1 MNVAWL
7 KASSAAA
14 DAGLLVVVIA
24 TPATGSMHRDRRS
37 VPAAPRQ
44 PIS

>member
-1 MNVAWL
+1 MRVNACWL

-24 TPATGSMHRDRRS
+24 TVILPC
-37 VPAAPRQ
+37 VW
-44 PIS
+44 